1 MRDRLRTGDI
11 WVTGS
16 RQYRDFETY
25 LIPTATFK
33 VMQKEPLPLDVDTHL
48 PSYLAE
54 CRQRLEDNL
63 TTVAR
68 KAREKTLPD
77 VTLADGICASPLCAR
92 TPRNPQKPWLK
103 RRMR

>member
-1 MRDRLRTGDI
+1 MAESFRPR
-11 WVTGS
+11 VTGS

-33 VMQKEPLPLDVDTHL
+33 VMQKDPLPLDVDTHL
-48 PSYLAE
+48 PSYVAE

-77 VTLADGICASPLCAR
+77 GLRA
-92 TPRNPQKPWLK
+92 
-103 RRMR
+103 